1 VTRHVDA
8 ETLARYREGDLRGWR
23 GWRIRAH
30 LSRCAECRALSA
42 ELAEVTTMLASV
54 STPPMP
60 DYLSARIQGALAHE
74 AALRSVVDSSIPHP
88 ATGTAERP
96 PQQTASPVGRD
107 LGRPRRQRPA
117 RDWVPRWSGLGAPA
131 ALRVATAAAAV
142 AVLVVGGY
150 EVADHTGGSSSPSAS
165 SPRRES
171 APARL
176 APPVSYGPAL
186 RYQHSG
192 QVNSVTAITTNTDF
206 TAGQL
211 DGQVEKLSSYETSP
225 GAAPNR
231 SFSPSVPS
239 NTSGTFRNIP
249 VVDMSGCINR
259 MAAGGLVVLVDVAAF
274 QGTPAL
280 VILTEVSQTAQKH
293 IWVVGTGCSATR
305 SDILDQGVL
314 PAGS

>member
-30 LSRCAECRALSA
+30 LSRCAECRELSA

-60 DYLSARIQGALAHE
+60 EYLSARIQGALAHE
-74 AALRSVVDSSIPHP
+74 AALRAVVDSSIPHP
-88 ATGTAERP
+88 ATATAEQP
-96 PQQTASPVGRD
+96 PQETASPAGRD

-117 RDWVPRWSGLGAPA
+117 RDWVPRWSGFGPPA

-150 EVADHTGGSSSPSAS
+150 EVAEHTGGPSAGS
-165 SPRRES
+165 GRRES

-192 QVNSVTAITTNTDF
+192 QVNSVTPITTNTDF

-211 DGQVEKLSSYETSP
+211 DRQIEKLSGYETPP

-231 SFSPSVPS
+231 SFTPAAPG
-239 NTSGTFRNIP
+239 NTSGTFRSIP

-259 MAAGGLVVLVDVAAF
+259 LAAGSLVILVDVADF

-280 VILTEVSQTAQKH
+280 VILTEVSQTGPKQ
-293 IWVVGTGCSATR
+293 IWVAGTGCSATR